1 MDETSGC
8 QCGSSARQADFVGLR
23 FVTDGEQ
30 HDDDDDVVQ
39 QLINGPGPEEQPA
52 DYGSASSCRCI
63 GTWMAGSFVH
73 TCLSS
78 AVQVINATSDR
89 LLPL

>member
-23 FVTDGEQ
+23 FVRDGEQ
-30 HDDDDDVVQ
+30 HDDDDVVQ
-39 QLINGPGPEEQPA
+39 QLINGSGPEEQPA
-52 DYGSASSCRCI
+52 DYVSASSCRYI

-73 TCLSS
+73 TCLLS